1 MLRHY
6 PGKTE
11 AEVSFVLIC
20 ITLEYDK
27 IECVDIRISFIKNVN
42 IRIYFIWRVE
52 RGMKGYLE
60 EAAVFPEGE
69 PKPTFNK
76 QNIQDN

>member
-1 MLRHY
+1 MCR
-6 PGKTE
+6 
-11 AEVSFVLIC
+11 
-20 ITLEYDK
+20 
-27 IECVDIRISFIKNVN
+27 DIRISFIKNVN

-69 PKPTFNK
+69 PKPTFYK
-76 QNIQDN
+76 QNI